1 MTELLLFAEKASP
14 TAIIALLA
22 IVILFLVKNSGVLER
37 LRGTQLSDKNKVEY
51 KSESDEVD
59 LKSIFAKLKKIET
72 NHLHELP
79 EMKETLDRI
88 EAKQN
93 QQGERIAGIEGQV
106 AILIKKI

>member
-14 TAIIALLA
+14 TAIIALLVV
-22 IVILFLVKNSGVLER
+22 VILFLVKNSGILGR
-37 LRGTQLSDKNKVEY
+37 LRGTQLSDTSKVKY

-79 EMKETLDRI
+79 EMKQILDRI
-88 EAKQN
+88 EARQN
-93 QQGERIAGIEGQV
+93 QQGEKLAGIEAQV
-106 AILIKKI
+106 AILITKL